1 MMSKNVY
8 KSVFALTAALMLA
21 LLPAAAFAA
30 VEASAA
36 ADKTTV
42 QAGDVVEV
50 TITVIGKEL
59 AAVEGTYTL
68 ALDFPMLN
76 IMEPAPPALF
86 IIFFDMN

>member
-8 KSVFALTAALMLA
+8 KRFFALTAALMLA

-30 VEASAA
+30 VEASAT

-50 TITVIGKEL
+50 TITVTGKEL
-59 AAVEGTYTL
+59 AAVEGTFTYDPAVLTYT
-68 ALDFPMLN
+68 
-76 IMEPAPPALF
+76 ESEG
-86 IIFFDMN
+86 